1 MPTSRI
7 SGCESMRLSPGDGGQ
22 PSHLFTIA
30 QSAWVRTGTSARHS
44 PPAVTL
50 LTGVPALAVSV
61 ECLFETLHQQEVLAK
76 WLKAAVGEKII
87 EVDMNMHS
95 HFWWRGEAGFKM
107 YMPVYD
113 SMKNRFLLVEV
124 YVLSI
129 ITRHPHVPGRVAS
142 VCPDM
147 SHVSWSGSRV
157 TSTQYSVQQGW
168 ETSHQN
174 KL

>member
-61 ECLFETLHQQEVLAK
+61 ECLFETLHQQEVLVK

-107 YMPVYD
+107 YMPVYNC
-113 SMKNRFLLVEV
+113 MKNRFLLVEV

-157 TSTQYSVQQGW
+157 TRDSTQYSAQGW
-168 ETSHQN
+168 
-174 KL
+174 

>member
-1 MPTSRI
+1 MTVASPATCLQSHNQPG
-7 SGCESMRLSPGDGGQ
+7 SGPGPAPATALLQSP
-22 PSHLFTIA
+22 SSLA
-30 QSAWVRTGTSARHS
+30 S
-44 PPAVTL
+44 L
-50 LTGVPALAVSV
+50 LWP
-61 ECLFETLHQQEVLAK
+61 CLLNACLKLLK

-107 YMPVYD
+107 YMPVYNC
-113 SMKNRFLLVEV
+113 MKNRFLLVEV

-157 TSTQYSVQQGW
+157 TRDSTQYSVQQGW
-168 ETSHQN
+168 EISH
-174 KL
+174 

>member
-22 PSHLFTIA
+22 PSPATCLQSHNQPGSGPGPAPATALLQSPSSLASLLWPCLLNACLKLFTNRRFWKNGLKLL
-30 QSAWVRTGTSARHS
+30 WVKR
-44 PPAVTL
+44 L
-50 LTGVPALAVSV
+50 LGGYEHL
-61 ECLFETLHQQEVLAK
+61 
-76 WLKAAVGEKII
+76 
-87 EVDMNMHS
+87 
-95 HFWWRGEAGFKM
+95 WWRGEAGFEM
-107 YMPVYD
+107 YMPVYNC
-113 SMKNRFLLVEV
+113 MKNRFLLVEV

-157 TSTQYSVQQGW
+157 TRDSTQYSVQQGW
-168 ETSHQN
+168 EISH
-174 KL
+174 